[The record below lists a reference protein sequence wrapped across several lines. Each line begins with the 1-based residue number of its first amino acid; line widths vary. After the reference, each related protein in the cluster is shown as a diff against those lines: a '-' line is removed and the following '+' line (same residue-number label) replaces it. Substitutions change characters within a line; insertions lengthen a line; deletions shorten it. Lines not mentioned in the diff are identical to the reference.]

1 MIRQHFL
8 LRLRA
13 GLRGLPPATVEEI
26 VADYD
31 AHFADALAAGRDEAA
46 VAAALGDPARI
57 ARELKAD
64 FGLRRW
70 EAEPTPMNAASAL
83 FGVLGLAALDII
95 FLLPVV
101 LSILGTL
108 LGFFIAA
115 MALFGVGA
123 VVMVAGPF
131 WTVDMAP
138 AAIVLAGLG
147 CVGLG
152 TSIGALT
159 TIFSIWTVNALTW
172 YGRLHI
178 RLIRP
183 ALEI

>member
-13 GLRGLPPATVEEI
+13 GLRGLPTATVEEI

-31 AHFADALAAGRDEAA
+31 AHFEDALAAGRDEAS
-46 VAAALGDPARI
+46 VAEALGDPARL

-70 EAEPTPMNAASAL
+70 EAQPTPMNAAGAL

-95 FLLPVV
+95 VLLPIV
-101 LSILGTL
+101 LSVLGTL
-108 LGFFIAA
+108 FGFFIAA
-115 MALFGVGA
+115 LALVAVGA
-123 VVMVAGPF
+123 VVMVAGPM
-131 WTVDMAP
+131 WTEQAP
-138 AAIVLAGLG
+138 PIALVLAGLG
-147 CVGLG
+147 MVGLG

-159 TIFSIWTVNALTW
+159 TLFSIWATNALTW

-178 RLIRP
+178 NLIGP
-183 ALEI
+183 ALEV

>member
-26 VADYD
+26 VADYN
-31 AHFADALAAGRDEAA
+31 AHFEDALAAGRDEAS
-46 VAAALGDPARI
+46 VAAALGDPARL
-57 ARELKAD
+57 ARELRAE
-64 FGLRRW
+64 FGMRLW

-95 FLLPVV
+95 VLLPIT
-101 LSILGTL
+101 LSVLGTL
-108 LGFFIAA
+108 LGFFIASVGA
-115 MALFGVGA
+115 IGVGA
-123 VVMVAGPF
+123 VVMVAGPL
-131 WTVDMAP
+131 WTDEVAP
-138 AAIVLAGLG
+138 IAIVLAGLG

-152 TSIGALT
+152 TAMGAVT
-159 TIFSIWTVNALTW
+159 TLFSIWTINVLSW
-172 YGRLHI
+172 YGRLHLK
-178 RLIRP
+178 LIRP